1 MKKYI
6 LLCFILSFST
16 VTKAQTVTSFN
27 SDNLHFLADI
37 YNESWALLIGIN
49 NYQHMPNLNYA
60 VNDAVSIKEMLM
72 SKYNY
77 KEDHIMEKKQLSVL
91 WTFPFI
97 SAILGVIKI
106 TIWNS
111 LSWWWVLVPVI
122 IPTGIVA
129 VITSI
134 ALTVSIID
142 LMRHEIVIR
151 KSYEED
157 GWLKKLKKPKNV
169 NMN

>member
-1 MKKYI
+1 
-6 LLCFILSFST
+6 
-16 VTKAQTVTSFN
+16 
-27 SDNLHFLADI
+27 
-37 YNESWALLIGIN
+37 
-49 NYQHMPNLNYA
+49 
-60 VNDAVSIKEMLM
+60 
-72 SKYNY
+72 
-77 KEDHIMEKKQLSVL
+77 MEKKQLSVL